1 MPSAIVNGVQRQM
14 STLTARMDEL
24 CIQVAR
30 ILKSILYSAIY
41 MVTVLRDT
49 EFSEFSALVVGNVTH
64 GLLPSVCDTVVC
76 VCVCVC
82 LCVSVCVCVCLSVC
96 LSVCLCVCVSVCL
109 SDIIE
114 CVLLTQM
121 GEDRERQVAA
131 IYGTIECVPL
141 L

>member
-1 MPSAIVNGVQRQM
+1 MPSAIVNDVQRQM

-82 LCVSVCVCVCLSVC
+82 LCLSVCVCVSVCLSVC
-96 LSVCLCVCVSVCL
+96 LSVCVSVY
-109 SDIIE
+109 
-114 CVLLTQM
+114 
-121 GEDRERQVAA
+121 VADVDEA
-131 IYGTIECVPL
+131 HHNAQSA
-141 L
+141 